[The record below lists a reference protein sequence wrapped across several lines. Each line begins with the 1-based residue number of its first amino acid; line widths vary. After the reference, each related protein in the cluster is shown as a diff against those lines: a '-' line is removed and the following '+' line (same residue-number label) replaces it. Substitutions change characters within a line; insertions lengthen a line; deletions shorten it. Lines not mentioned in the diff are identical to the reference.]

1 MKQNAKQD
9 IQKILGKD
17 EKKKKK
23 RAQGLSPPVGP
34 LSNTPLPLG
43 SVRPGSP
50 SLGMLP
56 LPGIKP
62 SEDTG
67 LGSKVSI
74 CPMYILYPSLHLSLS
89 FLCILT

>member
-23 RAQGLSPPVGP
+23 RAQGLSSP

-62 SEDTG
+62 SGETG
-67 LGSKVSI
+67 LGSKVSSVHLHTI
-74 CPMYILYPSLHLSLS
+74 YMYTLYLYPL
-89 FLCILT
+89 